1 MVMKIIP
8 DVVPLTLLPLLLLAN
23 CTNTPVPFRVEHVG
37 TLSRASY
44 ADFDG
49 QAAAAPV
56 RLKIRQ
62 AVPDRYPEPYWV
74 FAFAAPFDPR
84 QAPLQIGAFT
94 GSGEIAARVASNLP
108 AQLQQT
114 LAGMQLFPAVTL
126 SPTPHAFVLSGMV
139 TRADHENGPAEVDA
153 GTQIE
158 AVVTRDGAALGSIQ
172 VNAIQVEVMPLS
184 LLTGLVMGMIQGSRS
199 DFVSR
204 KFAEVFAATAQGAL
218 HGIGTSG
225 LGNRFLYVPPT
236 LPVPTLAAPTKQVAA
251 AGPPCQSCMKE

>member
-1 MVMKIIP
+1 MKIIP
-8 DVVPLTLLPLLLLAN
+8 RPVRWTLLPLLLLAN
-23 CTNTPVPFRVEHVG
+23 CTDTPVPFRVEHVG
-37 TLSRASY
+37 TLSQASY
-44 ADFDG
+44 ADFDR

-74 FAFAAPFDPR
+74 FAFTAPFDPH

-94 GSGEIAARVASNLP
+94 GSGEIPARVASNLP

-126 SPTPHAFVLSGMV
+126 SPTPHAFILSGTV
-139 TRADHENGPAEVDA
+139 TRADHENGPADVDA

-172 VNAIQVEVMPLS
+172 VNAIQVEFTPISPLA
-184 LLTGLVMGMIQGSRS
+184 GLVMGMIQGSRS

-204 KFAEVFAATAQGAL
+204 KFVEVFTAAAQGAR

-225 LGNRFLYVPPT
+225 LGNRFLYVPSV
-236 LPVPTLAAPTKQVAA
+236 LPAPDVAAAAKQVAA
-251 AGPPCQSCMKE
+251 AGPSCQSCMKE